1 LWIGDFDIICAVKR
15 LAVTLLIALYSFV
28 LVWSTLE
35 RTASWAAKQ
44 SEAMARPG
52 LAASVMVGKS
62 HTGDKGHQ
70 SNRRMIENPFVVEPP
85 AVVSSI
91 VLTPQL
97 LHRST
102 ELLPAFQGTR
112 QFSGRAPPLSI

>member
-1 LWIGDFDIICAVKR
+1 MLFAVKR

-52 LAASVMVGKS
+52 SADSVTVGKG
-62 HTGDKGHQ
+62 HAVDKNHQ
-70 SNRRMIENPFVVEPP
+70 SNRRIIENPFVVEPP
-85 AVVSSI
+85 AIVSSV

-102 ELLPAFQGTR
+102 ELLPAFQGGR

>member
-1 LWIGDFDIICAVKR
+1 MISDVKR

-52 LAASVMVGKS
+52 SGDSVTVGKG
-62 HTGDKGHQ
+62 HAVDKNHQ
-70 SNRRMIENPFVVEPP
+70 SNRRIIENPFVVEPP

-91 VLTPQL
+91 LSTAQR

-102 ELLPAFQGTR
+102 ELLLSNQGVR

>member
-1 LWIGDFDIICAVKR
+1 MISDVKR

-52 LAASVMVGKS
+52 TSDSLTVGKG
-62 HTGDKGHQ
+62 HPVDKNHQ
-70 SNRRMIENPFVVEPP
+70 SNRRIIENPFVVEPP
-85 AVVSSI
+85 ALVSSN
-91 VLTPQL
+91 VLTPQR

-102 ELLPAFQGTR
+102 ELLPSNRGVR
-112 QFSGRAPPLSI
+112 PFSGRAPPLSL